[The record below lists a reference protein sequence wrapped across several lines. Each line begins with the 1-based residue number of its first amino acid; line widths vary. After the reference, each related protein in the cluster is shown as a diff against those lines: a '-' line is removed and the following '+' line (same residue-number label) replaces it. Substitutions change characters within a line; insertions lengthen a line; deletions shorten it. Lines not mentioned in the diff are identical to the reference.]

1 MREIAVLLIGFCVM
15 YLGHEAGHV
24 VVAWSVGWKI
34 VRVSVHP
41 LGGLGFAYDMRGE
54 QERLPMVALGGLAVS
69 LVLTLIGLALLPGLY
84 AFCFAVMNAVMLC
97 VQAAPIP
104 GSDGWQI
111 QRALRNRRRA

>member
-1 MREIAVLLIGFCVM
+1 MRDLLFILASFAVM

-34 VRVSVHP
+34 VAVRVHP
-41 LGGLGFAYDMRGE
+41 LGGLGFAYDMRGQ

-69 LVLTLIGLALLPGLY
+69 FLLAAIGIALMPGLY
-84 AFCFAVMNAVMLC
+84 AFCFAVVNGVMLC

-111 QRALRNRRRA
+111 VRAMRRA

>member
-1 MREIAVLLIGFCVM
+1 MTDLAFITASFLVM

-24 VVAWSVGWKI
+24 LVAWSVGWRI

-41 LGGLGFAYDMRGE
+41 LGGLGFAYDMRGQ
-54 QERLPMVALGGLAVS
+54 QERLPMVALGGLAAS
-69 LVLTLIGLALLPGLY
+69 FLLALVGIALMPGLY
-84 AFCFAVMNAVMLC
+84 AFCFAVVNFVMLC

-111 QRALRNRRRA
+111 ARAMRRT

>member
-1 MREIAVLLIGFCVM
+1 MSLIGFILVSFLVM

-24 VVAWSVGWKI
+24 VVAWSVGWRI

-41 LGGLGFAYDMRGE
+41 LGGVGFAYDMRGE

-69 LVLTLIGLALLPGLY
+69 FLFALIGVAFLPGLY
-84 AFCFAVMNAVMLC
+84 AFCFAVVNGVMLC

-111 QRALRNRRRA
+111 VRSMRRA